1 MATFDFL
8 SGFFNRTPKP
18 KPTDTV
24 GVPGTVIIGGYIQED
39 EKNSKLVGQEKYR
52 TYSNLLVNIA
62 IVGTGVRYFLN
73 LVSKANWQVEPADD
87 SPQAVEFAEKVEA
100 MMTDMITPWHRV
112 VRRAAMYRFYGF
124 SIQEWTA
131 KKIEDGSITFFNISP
146 RPQIT
151 IDRWDTEEDGTVMG
165 VCQRSLTNAEEIYLP
180 RSKLVYMV
188 DDTLN
193 DSPEGLGLFR
203 HIVEPADR
211 LIRYQQLEGFG
222 FETDLRGI
230 PVGRAPF
237 AELDQQVRDG
247 VIDSTKRTEILKPLT
262 DFIKN
267 HIKHPQLGLLL
278 DSLPYQSEDES
289 ARPTTTQQW
298 NIDLLKGGNSS
309 QEPVAKT
316 IERLIREIALVLGVE
331 GLLLGVNNV
340 GSQALGVDKSQNL
353 ALIVDNTLKELTE
366 TFNSDLINPIWGMNG
381 WPDEMKPSF
390 KTDATQFRD
399 IQQITGALRD
409 LALAGA
415 VLDPDDPAIDE
426 VRQLLGLSDSV
437 SFEDQVDSSDES
449 LIGDGTGGDELPEE
463 DETGEV
469 DEELEEQ

>member
-1 MATFDFL
+1 MVEFNFL

-18 KPTDTV
+18 KPTDTA
-24 GVPGTVIIGGYIQED
+24 GVPGTVIIGGYIQDD
-39 EKNSKLVGQEKYR
+39 EKNAKLTGQEKYR
-52 TYSNLLVNIA
+52 TYSNLLVNVA

-73 LVSKANWQVEPADD
+73 LVSKANWQVEPADE
-87 SPQAVEFAEKVEA
+87 STQALEFAEKVEN
-100 MMTDMITPWHRV
+100 MMTDMVTPWHRV
-112 VRRAAMYRFYGF
+112 VRRASMYRFYGF

-131 KKIEDGSITFFNISP
+131 KKNDDGSITFLDIAP

-151 IDRWDTEEDGTVMG
+151 IDRWDTEKDGTVIG
-165 VCQRSLTNAEEIYLP
+165 VCQRSLTTFEEIYLP

-203 HIVEPADR
+203 HIVEPATR
-211 LIRYQQLEGFG
+211 LVRYQQLEGFG

-230 PVGRAPF
+230 PVGRAPI
-237 AELDQQVRDG
+237 AELDEQVRAG
-247 VIDSTKRTEILKPLT
+247 IIDVAKRTEILEPLT
-262 DFIKN
+262 RFIKD

-278 DSLPYQSEDES
+278 DSVTYESEDEAS
-289 ARPTTTQQW
+289 RPSNVQQW

-316 IERLIREIALVLGVE
+316 IERLIREIALILGIE
-331 GLLLGVNNV
+331 GLLLGSNNV

-366 TFNSDLINPIWGMNG
+366 TFNADLIDPMWEMNG
-381 WPDEMKPSF
+381 WPEDLKPSF

-399 IQQITGALRD
+399 IQQITGGLRD

-415 VLDPDDPAIDE
+415 VLDPDDPAINE
-426 VRQLLGLSDSV
+426 VRTLLGLSDAIP
-437 SFEDQVDSSDES
+437 FQLEDSEDES
-449 LIGDGTGGDELPEE
+449 LVGNIEEGDEGTLPG
-463 DETGEV
+463 DDTQV
-469 DEELEEQ
+469 SNS